1 MGRCPALEDAIEVR
15 GEGAERLSDGIEQRG
30 GIEAE
35 TDMVDESGDAPSG
48 GLRCRGV
55 ADPAQHF
62 LGAVGRGGGEAAGL
76 ELGQGVTLV
85 VGESAIA
92 GLEHGPAGG
101 LGEVALTGLGLA
113 HLVDGGCE
121 QLDDMEPVD
130 GEGGV
135 WEVLGRRRQERRRH
149 VAHDLADHGRFAA
162 MGQHEGPELGHAGL
176 ALAGR
181 DEDDRLVA
189 AVHVDEHGDVVVAA
203 PGRRLV
209 ETERAHA
216 AQIEPGDGPADIVI
230 DDPPQPLVGDA
241 DEARRRQHR
250 HLAHQD
256 QRGVLEQQREPA
268 ARPRPRDRRPLD
280 PAIRASDPRHPCG
293 DEAAMLE
300 EVQVL
305 PGKALEVV
313 RLAGAPALRAGKHR
327 APVRNHLQV
336 QLMRPLLDIQ
346 PLAGKL
352 PRRAQAKPEREYLP
366 RFHRSAPHAAS
377 RPA

>member
-1 MGRCPALEDAIEVR
+1 MPFKPSSRALEWEDVQRWEDAIEVR

-76 ELGQGVTLV
+76 ELGEGVTLV

-135 WEVLGRRRQERRRH
+135 WGSSRPPPPGTPATYRTTTSPTTVGSPPWASMKARNS
-149 VAHDLADHGRFAA
+149 
-162 MGQHEGPELGHAGL
+162 GHTGL

-216 AQIEPGDGPADIVI
+216 AQIEPGDGPAC
-230 DDPPQPLVGDA
+230 PGS
-241 DEARRRQHR
+241 RN
-250 HLAHQD
+250 
-256 QRGVLEQQREPA
+256 
-268 ARPRPRDRRPLD
+268 
-280 PAIRASDPRHPCG
+280 RAVS
-293 DEAAMLE
+293 
-300 EVQVL
+300 
-305 PGKALEVV
+305 V
-313 RLAGAPALRAGKHR
+313 R
-327 APVRNHLQV
+327 
-336 QLMRPLLDIQ
+336 
-346 PLAGKL
+346 
-352 PRRAQAKPEREYLP
+352 
-366 RFHRSAPHAAS
+366 
-377 RPA
+377 